1 MTMIK
6 RIKSSM
12 AASLIATIVLALL
25 LLGIIISSFGFWGH
39 FRSFRNEYTNTACHI
54 ANTAA
59 VMVNGDHIDAYLAGE
74 KTEEYQNSKKYL
86 DIFCQRMG
94 VSLIYVIKVDTE
106 DYQSFESVF
115 NSVNNS
121 VDDSGYTEWPL
132 GHRRKTTNEE
142 YRKIYQDLYEN
153 KEVFGTVY
161 RPNPGGGAHP
171 HMTALVPVR
180 NSAGEV
186 TALLCVQRPIREIRR
201 LIRPYLVT
209 IVFITLV
216 LSLFSSWFVV
226 RFLRKQIITPVRK
239 ISDEAARFAEES
251 RIGTPLGTISPY
263 REITGLAESID
274 KMEADMVAYI
284 DNLTAATAERERIET
299 ELAFASSIQ
308 ENALPNE
315 FPAFP
320 GRKDFD
326 IYASMTPAKAVGG
339 DFYNFFLT
347 DEDHLVLMIGDVSG
361 KGVPAALFMMENS
374 ILLRERAKSGGT
386 PAEILESVNE
396 YVCGHNKTDM
406 FFTLWM
412 GILDLSTGVVTF
424 ANAGH
429 EDAAVC
435 RKGSGFELFRTK
447 HGFVCGGMSGV
458 RYRNSELKLE
468 KGDKLF
474 LFTDGVPE
482 ATDGNNRM
490 FAEKRMLD
498 ALNEHQDGT
507 PQEILEGVYRNV
519 QHFVGDAPQFDDLT
533 MLGLEYRGKEE

>member
-1 MTMIK
+1 
-6 RIKSSM
+6 
-12 AASLIATIVLALL
+12 
-25 LLGIIISSFGFWGH
+25 
-39 FRSFRNEYTNTACHI
+39 
-54 ANTAA
+54 
-59 VMVNGDHIDAYLAGE
+59 
-74 KTEEYQNSKKYL
+74 
-86 DIFCQRMG
+86 
-94 VSLIYVIKVDTE
+94 
-106 DYQSFESVF
+106 
-115 NSVNNS
+115 
-121 VDDSGYTEWPL
+121 
-132 GHRRKTTNEE
+132 
-142 YRKIYQDLYEN
+142 
-153 KEVFGTVY
+153 
-161 RPNPGGGAHP
+161 
-171 HMTALVPVR
+171 
-180 NSAGEV
+180 
-186 TALLCVQRPIREIRR
+186 
-201 LIRPYLVT
+201 
-209 IVFITLV
+209 
-216 LSLFSSWFVV
+216 
-226 RFLRKQIITPVRK
+226 
-239 ISDEAARFAEES
+239 
-251 RIGTPLGTISPY
+251 
-263 REITGLAESID
+263 
-274 KMEADMVAYI
+274 
-284 DNLTAATAERERIET
+284 
-299 ELAFASSIQ
+299 
-308 ENALPNE
+308 
-315 FPAFP
+315 
-320 GRKDFD
+320 
-326 IYASMTPAKAVGG
+326 MTPAKAVGG